1 MIWSGRR
8 DSNPR
13 PQPWQGCALPLSYAR
28 APAIRLSKRVRA
40 AVQEGLR
47 LHSDEP
53 DADHT
58 PPRRHGA
65 GLHISPVRNIYA
77 PTDDQN
83 GRNTMDMLIGQ
94 KTGAQKKPGQRTPA
108 QNPPRGGPGGIA
120 GVASDEMIVDGTE
133 KTFMQDVI
141 EASRSTPVL
150 VDFWATWCGPCKQ
163 LTPAL
168 EKVTRAA
175 GGRIKLVKI
184 DIDANRALVQQLAQI
199 GLPLQSVPTVAAF
212 WQGQVADLFQGALP
226 ESEIKRFVES
236 LLKLAGGV
244 MPAADLLAEARVAM
258 EAERFEEA
266 GGLFSALLQDDPE
279 NPAAWAGLIRVLM
292 ALGQEDQARD
302 ALEQIPPAITDHAEI
317 NGARSALLLAE
328 EGRRASSQLGE
339 FERRL
344 AANADDHQARYDL
357 AAALNAGGRRAEAA
371 EALLHIIKQD
381 RAWNDDAA
389 RLQLLKLFEAW
400 GLTDPATLAAR
411 RKLSALLFR

>member
-1 MIWSGRR
+1 
-8 DSNPR
+8 
-13 PQPWQGCALPLSYAR
+13 
-28 APAIRLSKRVRA
+28 
-40 AVQEGLR
+40 
-47 LHSDEP
+47 
-53 DADHT
+53 
-58 PPRRHGA
+58 
-65 GLHISPVRNIYA
+65 
-77 PTDDQN
+77 
-83 GRNTMDMLIGQ
+83 MDMLIGQ
-94 KTGAQKKPGQRTPA
+94 KTGAQKKPGQKTPA
-108 QNPPRGGPGGIA
+108 HNPSPRGAAGGV
-120 GVASDEMIVDGTE
+120 GSVAQDEMIVDGTQQ
-133 KTFMQDVI
+133 TFMQDVI

-150 VDFWATWCGPCKQ
+150 VDFWATWCGPCKT

-199 GLPLQSVPTVAAF
+199 GLPMQSVPTVAAF

-236 LLKLAGGV
+236 VLKLAGGA
-244 MPAADLLAEARVAM
+244 MPAADLLAEARAAM

-266 GGLFSALLQDDPE
+266 GGLFTALLQEDPE
-279 NPAAWAGLIRVLM
+279 NPSAWAGLVRVLM

-302 ALEQIPPAITDHAEI
+302 ALEQVPPAIADHAEI

-328 EGRRASSQLGE
+328 EGRRASGQLGE

-344 AANADDHQARYDL
+344 AANAEDHQARYDL
-357 AAALNAGGRRAEAA
+357 AAALNAGGHRAEAA
-371 EALLHIIKQD
+371 DALLHIIKHD